1 MDFSL
6 GTYGL
11 GIVAGILSTLSPCV
25 LPLIPLVVRPAASA
39 HPLGLLA
46 LSSGLALSFTVIGL
60 LVATIGLAAGLDADF
75 FRRGRHTH
83 GRVRLGASVRAIPGP
98 VCRRGGS
105 IQRPRQRPHA
115 ECDRQRDREPV
126 YDRIA
131 ARRRVES
138 VCRPDARCC
147 LPCR

>member
-60 LVATIGLAAGLDADF
+60 LLATIGLAAGLDCDF
-75 FRRGRHTH
+75 LPRGRPPHR
-83 GRVRLGASVRAIPGP
+83 RVWLGASLPAVPRP
-98 VCRRGGS
+98 VSPHGG
-105 IQRPRQRPHA
+105 
-115 ECDRQRDREPV
+115 
-126 YDRIA
+126 
-131 ARRRVES
+131 
-138 VCRPDARCC
+138 
-147 LPCR
+147 